1 MSSCKQYC
9 RILHLWPSSF
19 PSALKTEQKYHT
31 KNRRSRSVISRKNNR
46 SMLKDINIGSGLACV
61 PPNHLSTNQFTLLTP
76 RDGRVERKRLGV
88 GWRTSYGKWIM
99 WKIPVGARK
108 VQEDSLDLETPSN
121 MQQNIL
127 LVRKTEH
134 WMTHLDLTIHLK
146 N

>member
-19 PSALKTEQKYHT
+19 PSALKTKQKYHT

-76 RDGRVERKRLGV
+76 RDGSVERKRLGV
-88 GWRTSYGKWIM
+88 GSADFIRKMNDVKNPSGCK
-99 WKIPVGARK
+99 KI
-108 VQEDSLDLETPSN
+108 
-121 MQQNIL
+121 
-127 LVRKTEH
+127 RKTSKLLLRCNKKYYLFQRQN
-134 WMTHLDLTIHLK
+134 TG
-146 N
+146 

>member
-31 KNRRSRSVISRKNNR
+31 RNRRSRSAISRKNNR

-76 RDGRVERKRLGV
+76 RDGSVERKRLGV
-88 GWRTSYGKWIM
+88 GSADFIRKMNDVKNPSGCK
-99 WKIPVGARK
+99 KI
-108 VQEDSLDLETPSN
+108 
-121 MQQNIL
+121 
-127 LVRKTEH
+127 RKTSKLLLRCNKKYYLFQRQN
-134 WMTHLDLTIHLK
+134 TG
-146 N
+146 